1 MLGLNNILPVKGL
14 PVTVRLFVVSLA
26 ALVAVAGCAPDLP
39 RNANGGK
46 IALLAAQSPD
56 SGTRYRLGVGD
67 RVKITVLG
75 QPDLS
80 TESEVDAGG
89 KIVVALAGAVDAAGH
104 TVGEV
109 EEEIRNRYAGS
120 ILRDPKV
127 AIQVIEYRP
136 VTVTGEVK
144 SPGRYKF
151 TFGMDVR
158 AATAMAGG
166 VERRGSKEVAV
177 VYRDGQPYEAK
188 PDSQLQPGDTLE
200 VPRR

>member
-1 MLGLNNILPVKGL
+1 MFDLNIIRPSRGY
-14 PVTVRLFVVSLA
+14 PVTLRLLVVSLTT
-26 ALVAVAGCAPDLP
+26 LLFVAGCGVDLP

-46 IALLAAQSPD
+46 ITALPSQASD
-56 SGTRYRLGVGD
+56 SGTNYRLGIGD
-67 RVKITVLG
+67 RLKIVVLG

-80 TESEVDAGG
+80 GEAEVDAGG
-89 KIVVALAGAVDAAGH
+89 KIVVALAGSVDAGGH
-104 TVGEV
+104 TVAEV
-109 EEEIRNRYAGS
+109 ETEIRNRYAGQ

-127 AIQVIEYRP
+127 AIQVMEYRP
-136 VTVTGEVK
+136 ITVTGEVK

-166 VERRGSKEVAV
+166 IDKRGSKDIAV

-200 VPRR
+200 VPKR

>member
-1 MLGLNNILPVKGL
+1 
-14 PVTVRLFVVSLA
+14 VTLRLLVVSLT
-26 ALVAVAGCAPDLP
+26 ALFFVVACGSDLP

-46 IALLAAQSPD
+46 IAHLPSQASD
-56 SGTRYRLGVGD
+56 SGTSYRLGIGD
-67 RVKITVLG
+67 RLKIIVLG

-80 TESEVDAGG
+80 GESEVDAGG
-89 KIVVALAGAVDAAGH
+89 KIVVALAGGIDAAGH
-104 TVGEV
+104 TVAEV
-109 EEEIRNRYAGS
+109 EAEIRTRYVDQ

-151 TFGMDVR
+151 TFGMDARGAV
-158 AATAMAGG
+158 AMAGG
-166 VERRGSKEVAV
+166 VDKRGSKEVAV

>member
-1 MLGLNNILPVKGL
+1 MTL
-14 PVTVRLFVVSLA
+14 RLLVVSLTA
-26 ALVAVAGCAPDLP
+26 LFLVAACGADLP

-46 IALLAAQSPD
+46 IAPLPSQAPD
-56 SGTRYRLGVGD
+56 SGTSYRLGIGD
-67 RVKITVLG
+67 RLKIIVLG

-80 TESEVDAGG
+80 GESEVDAGG
-89 KIVVALAGAVDAAGH
+89 KIVVALAGGIDAAGH
-104 TVGEV
+104 TVAEV
-109 EEEIRNRYAGS
+109 EGQISDRYAGQ

-158 AATAMAGG
+158 AAIAMAGG
-166 VERRGSKEVAV
+166 VEKRGSKEVAV

-188 PDSQLQPGDTLE
+188 PESQLQPGDTLE

>member
-1 MLGLNNILPVKGL
+1 
-14 PVTVRLFVVSLA
+14 VTLRLLVVSLT
-26 ALVAVAGCAPDLP
+26 ALFFVVACGSDLP

-46 IALLAAQSPD
+46 IAHLPSQAPD
-56 SGTRYRLGVGD
+56 SGTSYRLGIGD
-67 RVKITVLG
+67 RLKIIVLG

-80 TESEVDAGG
+80 GESEVDAGG
-89 KIVVALAGAVDAAGH
+89 IDAAGH
-104 TVGEV
+104 TVAEV
-109 EEEIRNRYAGS
+109 EAEIRTRYVDQ

-151 TFGMDVR
+151 TFGMDARGAV
-158 AATAMAGG
+158 AMAGG
-166 VERRGSKEVAV
+166 VDKRGSKEVAV

>member
-1 MLGLNNILPVKGL
+1 M
-14 PVTVRLFVVSLA
+14 RLLVVSLA
-26 ALVAVAGCAPDLP
+26 AFAFVAACAPDMP

-46 IALLAAQSPD
+46 IASLASQAPD
-56 SGTRYRLGVGD
+56 SGTNYRLGIGD
-67 RVKITVLG
+67 RVRITVLG

-80 TESEVDAGG
+80 GESEVDAGG
-89 KIVVALAGAVDAAGH
+89 KIVVALAGGVDAAGH
-104 TVGEV
+104 TVSEV
-109 EEEIRNRYAGS
+109 EAEIRNRYSGS

-127 AIQVIEYRP
+127 AIQVMEYRP

-144 SPGRYKF
+144 APGRYKF

-158 AATAMAGG
+158 AAIAMAGG
-166 VERRGSKEVAV
+166 VDRRGTKDVAV

-200 VPRR
+200 VPKR